1 MTSTPDV
8 IPRVPIGS
16 LAEFV
21 GRRVLLVAKV
31 EGVDPSG
38 TTVTLAAAGV
48 SAAAPDAPQQQLARV
63 VVQRPA
69 GGGGGAYD
77 TAFAEVDGVVVD
89 ATTVREESH
98 TNFSDNFGAFLRV
111 LCSRGRATAAA
122 APTKPNAKRPPL
134 SLLSFSLSPQT
145 RPNPPTQQP
154 TKQKQTDF
162 NMYTEALKTI
172 AKPQFAAVFA

>member
-38 TTVTLAAAGV
+38 TTVTLAAA
-48 SAAAPDAPQQQLARV
+48 AAAGAAATAPEQQQQQPARV

-98 TNFSDNFGAFLRV
+98 TNFSDNFGAFLRSR
-111 LCSRGRATAAA
+111 CSGAGRPPD
-122 APTKPNAKRPPL
+122 APPSANAKNALPSPL
-134 SLLSFSLSPQT
+134 SL
-145 RPNPPTQQP
+145 
-154 TKQKQTDF
+154 
-162 NMYTEALKTI
+162 
-172 AKPQFAAVFA
+172 